1 MTFKTFMVSVVAKC
15 GFSKFV
21 GDSCGHG
28 ASSADTQCITL
39 VECKRDIKPHFRG
52 FNVLD
57 STLKN
62 EVQLIFA
69 RVGIVPNYA
78 FHQRYLYLML
88 T

>member
-28 ASSADTQCITL
+28 ASSADTQCIRL
-39 VECKRDIKPHFRG
+39 
-52 FNVLD
+52 VLD